1 MGNYLHIVFFTLSLT
16 SVALGEVVESEEI
29 IPVRLSIRNTDRL
42 WTFLGRSVERLSFQ
56 LNAFGNKFT
65 IHLTPDSNF
74 VAPTLNI
81 LHVNSKHLSA
91 LLNGTS
97 PEDIFDSDRES
108 LETGQ
113 DFRGCFYSGTV
124 NNNQESVVAVSLC
137 HGIQGSFVTN
147 GDEFF
152 IQPKE
157 RGNETSERSFSQV
170 HVIKRRVFP
179 VSRDDLKTVFDHI
192 GAAKPLV
199 SHSRPTSSQGKME
212 AKVTQRQK
220 RFVSS
225 ARYIE
230 TLVVAD
236 STMTSFY
243 GDEIK
248 VNCKSLISSK

>member
-1 MGNYLHIVFFTLSLT
+1 MGYYLHIVFFTLSFT
-16 SVALGEVVESEEI
+16 CVALGEVVESEEI
-29 IPVRLSIRNTDRL
+29 IPVRLSMRNTEPL
-42 WTFLGRSVERLSFQ
+42 LTLLGRTVERLSFQ

-81 LHVNSKHLSA
+81 QHVNSKHLSA

-97 PEDIFDSDRES
+97 PEDIFEDDSES
-108 LETGQ
+108 LEMGQ
-113 DFRGCFYSGTV
+113 DFRDCFYSGTV

-147 GDEFF
+147 GDEYF

-157 RGNETSERSFSQV
+157 RGNETSERAFSQV

-179 VSRDDLKTVFDHI
+179 VSNAVKTLYVQS
-192 GAAKPLV
+192 GAAHPTLFNTR
-199 SHSRPTSSQGKME
+199 HTSSHGKTDD
-212 AKVTQRQK
+212 KVTQRQK

-248 VNCKSLISSK
+248 VTCKSLLFHK